1 MQDLISSTILQF
13 HYYSFI
19 FDTLELTH
27 ELLTERSIVFE
38 GSKNFGGVSWPISA
52 ARWKSDDSNFNEC
65 FSTRHSSVC

>member
-38 GSKNFGGVSWPISA
+38 GSKNFGGVS
-52 ARWKSDDSNFNEC
+52 
-65 FSTRHSSVC
+65 